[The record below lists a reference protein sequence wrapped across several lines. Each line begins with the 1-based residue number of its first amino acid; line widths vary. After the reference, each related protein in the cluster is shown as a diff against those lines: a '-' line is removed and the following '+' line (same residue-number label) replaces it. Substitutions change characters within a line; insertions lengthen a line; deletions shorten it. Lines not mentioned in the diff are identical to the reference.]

1 MTQSDTMGIGQAIRI
16 VRKARGLTQEDFSDV
31 SSRTYLSSLERN
43 MKSPT
48 LEKLT
53 QIASVLKVHPVT
65 LVALSSLPSPFA
77 ADVRR
82 LMSVLER
89 ELDTL
94 VGATAIDY

>member
-1 MTQSDTMGIGQAIRI
+1 MTQSDPMGIGKAIRI

-53 QIASVLKVHPVT
+53 QIAAVLKVHPVT
-65 LVALSSLPSPFA
+65 LVALSSLSSPFA

-82 LMSVLER
+82 LISVLER
-89 ELDTL
+89 ELDAL